1 MHSASANSGLP
12 AQVNTQQAL
21 RNSGVIGQQ
30 GSGPFQ
36 WKGVPCGVDV
46 LTLLPWQVEQMRVQ
60 VGNEEEWVGR
70 CGEHMSVFQS
80 TTCTTWS
87 IILEVLI

>member
-1 MHSASANSGLP
+1 M
-12 AQVNTQQAL
+12 
-21 RNSGVIGQQ
+21 
-30 GSGPFQ
+30 
-36 WKGVPCGVDV
+36 
-46 LTLLPWQVEQMRVQ
+46 LTLLPRRVKQMRVQ